1 MNEVRYIT
9 EQQVADITGF
19 ALSTLRNHRHH
30 RRGIPYL
37 KCGRAIRYSLG
48 DVLSYME
55 SRRISTEEDHRNDR
69 N

>member
-1 MNEVRYIT
+1 MNEVRYLN
-9 EQQVADITGF
+9 EQEVSHITGF

-30 RRGIPYL
+30 RKGIPYL

-55 SRRISTEEDHRNDR
+55 SRRIRTK
-69 N
+69 

>member
-1 MNEVRYIT
+1 MNEVRYLT
-9 EQQVADITGF
+9 EREVSDITGF
-19 ALSTLRNHRHH
+19 ALSTLRNHRFH
-30 RRGIPYL
+30 RKGIPYL